1 MFVSGGRREGPMA
14 HASGGAARGTHD
26 PTLDDPARWR
36 EGRWVAPD
44 RDGACACNG
53 VAAGVGVVVVVGG
66 GGWGG
71 GGSAC
76 RRPECAWCA
85 GGGSVGNGVD
95 LSCSGVGVVGGVRA
109 PLLAGW
115 QCWLRAGWRR
125 GRWWLQCASY
135 AYGCNYHRLHLLA
148 CVVGVGDGV
157 RARSRA
163 CMGARG
169 GGCGAGASLP

>member
-1 MFVSGGRREGPMA
+1 MTRRGGVRGAGWRRTEMVRARVTVSLQG
-14 HASGGAARGTHD
+14 
-26 PTLDDPARWR
+26 L
-36 EGRWVAPD
+36 GRW
-44 RDGACACNG
+44 GG
-53 VAAGVGVVVVVGG
+53 GG

-135 AYGCNYHRLHLLA
+135 AYRCNYHRLHLLA
-148 CVVGVGDGV
+148 CVVGVGVGV

-163 CMGARG
+163 CRG
-169 GGCGAGASLP
+169 PAAVVGPGRGVRPSHERPDVCSDAWWFSCCGAGGECGDVYW